1 MPRAQPHKNK
11 NKDPFFFLIIK
22 VIKDV
27 VEIKEKRSL
36 LRKFVSPIT
45 VP

>member
-11 NKDPFFFLIIK
+11 DPFFFFLIIK

-27 VEIKEKRSL
+27 VEIKEKRTL